1 MSTTA
6 TRWLRDPSATNASL
20 AAASNEKPIAP
31 PNISRLALLGGSSG
45 ALPPRPPRPRPP
57 RPAAPAGVA
66 NPARPAPPRLTPVYA
81 VSGVAA
87 ACVAPGAAATALPIS
102 PRYLPSLLNRTMRVS
117 LPPAPPIQK
126 LPFGSIA
133 MRAACAG
140 HCAPSAVPPQ
150 CPTSAPD
157 ASYST
162 TGGVG
167 VQHSPVG
174 GFVADPISV
183 RAVK

>member
-1 MSTTA
+1 M
-6 TRWLRDPSATNASL
+6 
-20 AAASNEKPIAP
+20 
-31 PNISRLALLGGSSG
+31 
-45 ALPPRPPRPRPP
+45 
-57 RPAAPAGVA
+57 
-66 NPARPAPPRLTPVYA
+66 
-81 VSGVAA
+81 SGVAA
-87 ACVAPGAAATALPIS
+87 AFVAAGAAATALPIS
-102 PRYLPSLLNRTMRVS
+102 PRLLPYLLNLTIRVS
-117 LPPAPPIQK
+117 FPPAPPIQT

-140 HCAPSAVPPQ
+140 HWAPSAGPPQ

-183 RAVK
+183 RGVK